1 MKPQDKTLSDIL
13 REHQGHALSTE
24 QVCDLFGLSKMGLY
38 KLAKKGGIPH
48 FRVGDRIKF
57 DSVTLLRWHEAQM
70 IG

>member
-13 REHQGHALSTE
+13 REHQGRALSTE
-24 QVCDLFGLSKMGLY
+24 QVCAIFGLSKMGLY

-57 DSVTLLRWHEAQM
+57 DPIVLARWWNEARV
-70 IG
+70 G